1 MPDPKEKTFTIT
13 LNLRQ
18 TLCLLSS
25 LVDAQE
31 SPWHNGPF
39 PEIARGLIVKLGQQI
54 FVNWPAFAEKA
65 VENVAK
71 SDATAQDD
79 TK

>member
-1 MPDPKEKTFTIT
+1 MPDPNEKVFTIT

-18 TLCLLSS
+18 TLCLLAS
-25 LVDAQE
+25 LVEAQE

-39 PEIARGLIVKLGQQI
+39 PEIARDLIQQLGQQI

-65 VENVAK
+65 VENVAE
-71 SDATAQDD
+71 SDTTKQDD